1 MADNEEKTVLSGEET
16 AQLVNDLNAAN
27 QQLSAENNTIR
38 KMLTDLGNKIAKV
51 EIQNSELKVANTA
64 LNEVLA
70 SVSGTTT
77 PAPVVEEE

>member
-1 MADNEEKTVLSGEET
+1 MADNEEKTVLSPEET

-38 KMLTDLGNKIAKV
+38 KMLTDLGNKIAKI

-77 PAPVVEEE
+77 PASVVEEE

>member
-1 MADNEEKTVLSGEET
+1 MADNEEKTVLSPEET

-38 KMLTDLGNKIAKV
+38 KMLTDLGNKIAKI

-64 LNEVLA
+64 LNDVLA

>member
-1 MADNEEKTVLSGEET
+1 MADNEEKTVLSPEET

-27 QQLSAENNTIR
+27 QKLSAENNTIR
-38 KMLTDLGNKIAKV
+38 KMLTDLGNKIAKI

>member
-16 AQLVNDLNAAN
+16 AQLVNDLNDAN

>member
-1 MADNEEKTVLSGEET
+1 MADNEEKTVLSPEET

-38 KMLTDLGNKIAKV
+38 KMLTDLGNKIAKI